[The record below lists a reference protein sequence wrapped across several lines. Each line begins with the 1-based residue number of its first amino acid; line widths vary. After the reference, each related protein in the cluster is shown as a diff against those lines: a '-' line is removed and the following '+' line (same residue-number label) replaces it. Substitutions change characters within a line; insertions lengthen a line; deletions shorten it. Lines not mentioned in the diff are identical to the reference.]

1 MNPLQAGWYRSG
13 SMSVVI
19 ALASLASAC
28 ANVEAPPGSGPD
40 FDPPAVLERFP
51 APGAVV
57 PGLDEDAWLRFD
69 EPIQSPRNLERG
81 LDLSPAW
88 DWKFNPRRSGFSVR
102 PREGWQPG
110 VIYHVRVPRG
120 VSDLL
125 RNTTRESIEW
135 TFSTGPEISETR
147 IDGTIYDRIQG
158 AGVRDARILFLPPDS
173 IPYST
178 VSDTGGVFSMRS
190 LPPGEYVV
198 LGFLDQNR
206 NRRLDRDMET
216 YDSALVS
223 LPESTSRHA
232 LDLWMIPPDSTPP
245 VLVGAVAF
253 DTITVVL
260 EFDDPLEPEAPLDS
274 VRISVVPEFGG
285 AEIRVVDLRV
295 GQPGPQ
301 ADLPAGRA
309 APGGQPP
316 DSLRDDEE
324 PEIRTDTLNILEEV
338 EAADSLP
345 GAADSISAA
354 TDSIAVA
361 DSLAVGGRERGEPG
375 QPGQPGRP
383 GLASTEARER
393 PFPFLIV
400 TLEQA
405 LTEDTFRVAVTGVS
419 NLRGLTGGGDT
430 TFVYVAPLPALAP
443 ADSDGGPPA
452 GPAAVEDSTG
462 VLPGQRPPVSPRQ
475 KRDERR

>member
-1 MNPLQAGWYRSG
+1 
-13 SMSVVI
+13 
-19 ALASLASAC
+19 
-28 ANVEAPPGSGPD
+28 
-40 FDPPAVLERFP
+40 
-51 APGAVV
+51 
-57 PGLDEDAWLRFD
+57 
-69 EPIQSPRNLERG
+69 
-81 LDLSPAW
+81 
-88 DWKFNPRRSGFSVR
+88 
-102 PREGWQPG
+102 
-110 VIYHVRVPRG
+110 
-120 VSDLL
+120 
-125 RNTTRESIEW
+125 
-135 TFSTGPEISETR
+135 
-147 IDGTIYDRIQG
+147 
-158 AGVRDARILFLPPDS
+158 
-173 IPYST
+173 
-178 VSDTGGVFSMRS
+178 
-190 LPPGEYVV
+190 
-198 LGFLDQNR
+198 
-206 NRRLDRDMET
+206 MET

-309 APGGQPP
+309 APGGQSP

-361 DSLAVGGRERGEPG
+361 DSLTVGGRERGEPG

-443 ADSDGGPPA
+443 ADSDEGPSA